1 MNDYWKDYWRE
12 KYKNKSTQ
20 RTLKTMA
27 KLEKYKY
34 YAFPDYQNFSAPYG
48 PYNPAV
54 PPFMAQGVGGG
65 IPPYAAAHSPF
76 NAALAASYATHNGYM
91 PDTVIQAG

>member
-1 MNDYWKDYWRE
+1 MFPGSEIELMNGKLIAEAKFKKTETMNNYWKDYWRE

-34 YAFPDYQNFSAPYG
+34 YAFPDY
-48 PYNPAV
+48 
-54 PPFMAQGVGGG
+54 
-65 IPPYAAAHSPF
+65 
-76 NAALAASYATHNGYM
+76 
-91 PDTVIQAG
+91 